1 MGKISVND
9 QMQCVKGVLAS
20 AALYDPML
28 QHFGQRTLVVVTHW
42 VTREIFNVTR

>member
-28 QHFGQRTLVVVTHW
+28 QHFGQRTLVDV
-42 VTREIFNVTR
+42 VTREIINVTR